1 MERGYP
7 QEGMISLKWK
17 GSTPSEEQDHSKKA
31 APITSKKSTGSTQVG
46 RRITARS
53 EQDQLKEGQRIN
65 PNGEKNH
72 PKKATHITSKKGT
85 GSSQVKRRITPR
97 REKHQPVAKE
107 SRYMYMYI
115 YML

>member
-46 RRITARS
+46 RRITPRRQ
-53 EQDQLKEGQRIN
+53 QDHLKEGHWIK
-65 PNGEKNH
+65 PSKEKNH
-72 PKKATHITSKKGT
+72 PKK
-85 GSSQVKRRITPR
+85 
-97 REKHQPVAKE
+97 
-107 SRYMYMYI
+107 
-115 YML
+115 